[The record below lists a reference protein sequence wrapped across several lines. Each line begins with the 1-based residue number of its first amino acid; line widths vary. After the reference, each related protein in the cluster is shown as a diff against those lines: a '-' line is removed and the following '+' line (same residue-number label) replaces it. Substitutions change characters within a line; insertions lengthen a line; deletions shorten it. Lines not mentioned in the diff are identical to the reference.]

1 MNSDHFTVIAFYEFR
16 KIKSKFIRYKK
27 LFNHFCN
34 EKNIRGTIILSPEG
48 INGTV
53 AGLDDSISELV
64 LFLSKLNFN
73 KTEIKYSYTKIMPFY
88 KLKIKLKEEIVPFAN
103 KVKNPS
109 KTGEFVKPK
118 NWNNFIKN
126 DSFLIIDVRNKYET
140 KIGRFT
146 NSTNPNI
153 KNFIEFNDFIKSKL
167 SKNKDQN
174 IAMYCTGGIRCE
186 KASAYM
192 LQEGFK
198 NIYQLK
204 GGILKYLEEVDQ
216 KNTLWEDEC
225 FVFDNR
231 VSVKHN
237 LSTGSYEL
245 CKGCKDPISNDDKKS
260 EKYEIGVSCPNC
272 FNKRSKDQ
280 KYKSRERQKQIELFK
295 EKGHSYAYDI
305 LNTNEYKKY

>member
-1 MNSDHFTVIAFYEFR
+1 MKSDHFTVIAFYEFR
-16 KIKSKFIRYKK
+16 KIKSKFIKYKK
-27 LFNHFCN
+27 QFNNFCN
-34 EKNIRGTIILSPEG
+34 EKNIRGTVILSPEG

-146 NSTNPNI
+146 NSTDPNI

-231 VSVKHN
+231 VSVKHD

-295 EKGHSYAYDI
+295 EKGHSYAYDK
-305 LNTNEYKKY
+305 LTTNEYKKY

>member
-1 MNSDHFTVIAFYEFR
+1 MKSDHFTVIAFYEFR

-146 NSTNPNI
+146 NSTDPNI
-153 KNFIEFNDFIKSKL
+153 KKFIEFNDFIKSKYL
-167 SKNKDQN
+167 K
-174 IAMYCTGGIRCE
+174 IRTKILLCIVLE
-186 KASAYM
+186 VLDAKRH
-192 LQEGFK
+192 QHICCRK
-198 NIYQLK
+198 VLK
-204 GGILKYLEEVDQ
+204 IFI
-216 KNTLWEDEC
+216 N
-225 FVFDNR
+225 
-231 VSVKHN
+231 
-237 LSTGSYEL
+237 
-245 CKGCKDPISNDDKKS
+245 
-260 EKYEIGVSCPNC
+260 
-272 FNKRSKDQ
+272 
-280 KYKSRERQKQIELFK
+280 
-295 EKGHSYAYDI
+295 
-305 LNTNEYKKY
+305 